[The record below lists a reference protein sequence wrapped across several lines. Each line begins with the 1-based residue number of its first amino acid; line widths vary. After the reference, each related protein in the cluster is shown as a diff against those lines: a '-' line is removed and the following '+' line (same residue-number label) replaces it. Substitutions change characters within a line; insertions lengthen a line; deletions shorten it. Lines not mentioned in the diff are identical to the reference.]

1 MIKTSLNYGEE
12 AETSQLSMAMFY
24 MVKPGKMNVPTLG
37 LKTMLPNIGLN
48 GRYHFTKE
56 SHIVDMMGPIH
67 SDIFF
72 KDQVLLISVIFS
84 IKLNQGKN
92 SFCLISS
99 AAPPSFKVVIKEA
112 ILFIRRVK
120 LASSIILD
128 HAAAPKYSSAT
139 YHIHRIDCKVLS
151 VPWGFSSLTLT
162 TLGRIP
168 K

>member
-1 MIKTSLNYGEE
+1 
-12 AETSQLSMAMFY
+12 
-24 MVKPGKMNVPTLG
+24 
-37 LKTMLPNIGLN
+37 
-48 GRYHFTKE
+48 
-56 SHIVDMMGPIH
+56 MMGPIH

-72 KDQVLLISVIFS
+72 QDQVLLISVIFS

-128 HAAAPKYSSAT
+128 HAAAPKYSSVK
-139 YHIHRIDCKVLS
+139 YQIHRIDCKVWS
-151 VPWGFSSLTLT
+151 VPWGFSSFTLT
-162 TLGRIP
+162 TLGLIP
-168 K
+168 KWNMLVLVDTAAYNGTYKTNLLNFQHYNLTQRGVYIDGEQIAWINPCSWILTVLRH